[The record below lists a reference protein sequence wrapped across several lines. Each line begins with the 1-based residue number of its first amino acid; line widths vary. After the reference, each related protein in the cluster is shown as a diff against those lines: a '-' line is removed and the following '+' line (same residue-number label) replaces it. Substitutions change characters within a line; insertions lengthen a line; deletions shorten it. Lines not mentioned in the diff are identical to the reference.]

1 MSKMAAGQIQSIYA
15 TPEDFCA
22 IFEENMEH
30 LYSLALLLTGD
41 PAIAEQCF
49 LAALGDCQNRP
60 NVFPEWAR
68 SWSRRSII
76 QQAIRRMHPVGAL
89 RETDATCEGYAD
101 LDTPTRLARLS
112 LFERFVFAM
121 TVLEGYSVRE
131 CAVLLNCDPREVE
144 QTRIQALRRTAGLN
158 PALATAP
165 RGSGTQV
172 QSTVAVNAA

>member
-76 QQAIRRMHPVGAL
+76 QQAIRRTHPVGAL

-121 TVLEGYSVRE
+121 TVLEGYSARMRGAAE
-131 CAVLLNCDPREVE
+131 LRPARGGADADPGPAADRRAEPSSCD
-144 QTRIQALRRTAGLN
+144 
-158 PALATAP
+158 
-165 RGSGTQV
+165 S
-172 QSTVAVNAA
+172 AAR

>member
-1 MSKMAAGQIQSIYA
+1 MSKMAEVQTHSIYA

-22 IFEENMEH
+22 IFKENMEI

-49 LAALGDCQNRP
+49 LAALGDCQDRP

-76 QQAIRRMHPVGAL
+76 KRAIRRMDPVGSF
-89 RETDATCEGYAD
+89 RATAATPEEFDD
-101 LDTPTRLARLS
+101 LEIPTRLTRLS

-131 CAVLLNCDPREVE
+131 CAVLLNCNPREVE
-144 QTRIQALRRTAGLN
+144 QTRIQALRRIAGLN

-165 RGSGTQV
+165 RASGPQV
-172 QSTVAVNAA
+172 QSSLDNAA